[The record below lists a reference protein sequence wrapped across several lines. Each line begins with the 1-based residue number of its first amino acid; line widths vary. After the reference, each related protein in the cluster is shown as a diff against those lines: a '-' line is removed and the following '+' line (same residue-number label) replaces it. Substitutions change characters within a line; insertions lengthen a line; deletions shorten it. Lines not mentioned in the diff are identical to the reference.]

1 MTREEKIDQIVHKC
15 RRTSDCIECKLYGY
29 YAKCPVQLYLKNG
42 TPMTDGSVYLA
53 YKTLFE
59 NEETRKEFTKAD
71 LQDGMVV
78 QLRNKLCFLVVKRNN
93 QMRMVA
99 EGGYYKGQD
108 LTDNLKAALFSE
120 TTRQDLDVMKIFEAA
135 PLEEVANISQL
146 IKNKGKLLW
155 ERREEM
161 TIEEVEKE
169 LGYKIK
175 IVASPTE
182 K

>member
-1 MTREEKIDQIVHKC
+1 MTCREKLQQEHPEKVIWGGVCIGCPYDYNYADKLYYCDGGDENCTDCWDREVEGAEEKEMK
-15 RRTSDCIECKLYGY
+15 
-29 YAKCPVQLYLKNG
+29 
-42 TPMTDGSVYLA
+42 
-53 YKTLFE
+53 
-59 NEETRKEFTKAD
+59 KEFTYAD

-78 QLRNKLCFLVVKRNN
+78 QLRNKLCFLVVKRND

-108 LTDNLKAALFSE
+108 LTDNLKSRLLLAE
-120 TTRQDLDVMKIFEAA
+120 TKHDLDVMKVFEAA

-175 IVASPTE
+175 IVAPPTE